1 MIKSYNDFI
10 ILANDMKFKRKTIVL
25 ASIFII
31 VAGIFSPGKGWA
43 ITVQQEEELSR
54 EFLKVI
60 DKHFELIDDPIIV
73 NYLNN
78 IGNKII
84 ATLPPQPFK
93 YQFYI
98 IKQDDY
104 NAFASPAG
112 HIFFN
117 SGLLMALENEEELA
131 GIVAHEIAH
140 VVSRHISRNI
150 ERSKKIGML
159 TLAGVAAGILLGA
172 GGAAEAANAVTVGSV
187 AAGQS
192 IALKYSREDES
203 QADQLG
209 LDCMARAGYHGK
221 GLISVL
227 NKLRSKQWFGE
238 NEIPS
243 YLMTHPTS
251 KERMAF
257 IDTWLEQNEF
267 AAPNIDPYEFDRAHS
282 WLIAMHGDESEAFK
296 KFQEDV
302 KKDSSNPL
310 GHYGYGLVLARSGN
324 RKDAVDHLKEALV
337 HRVFDPYILK
347 DLGRV
352 YFLEG
357 RYTEASNVLKGT
369 ANIAKNDPECLF
381 YLGRA
386 QMELGHLAEAATIF
400 EDLVSLRPDY
410 EQTFYYL
417 GQTYGK
423 MGKLGDAHYHLGI
436 YYNKKKNFQNALF
449 HLNRALEKTDDP
461 SKKATIENML
471 EKIQK
476 KIKSS
481 QSDRNTKGK

>member
-1 MIKSYNDFI
+1 
-10 ILANDMKFKRKTIVL
+10 MKCIRKTFAWAV
-25 ASIFII
+25 IFII
-31 VAGIFSPGKGWA
+31 VAGIFSPDKGWA
-43 ITVQQEEELSR
+43 ITIQQEEELSR

-60 DKHFELIDDPIIV
+60 FKRFELIDDPIIV
-73 NYLNN
+73 NHVSN

-93 YQFYI
+93 YKFYI
-98 IKQDDY
+98 IKQHDY

-112 HIFFN
+112 HIFLY

-131 GIVAHEIAH
+131 GIIAHEIAH
-140 VVSRHISRNI
+140 VVSRHISQNI
-150 ERSKKIGML
+150 ERSKKIGMA
-159 TLAGVAAGILLGA
+159 TLAGIAAGILLGA
-172 GGAAEAANAVTVGSV
+172 GGAGEAASAVTAGSM

-209 LDCMARAGYHGK
+209 LDCMTRAGYQGK
-221 GLISVL
+221 GLIAVL
-227 NKLRSKQWFGE
+227 KKLRSKQWFGE

-267 AAPNIDPYEFDRAHS
+267 AAPSTNPYEFDRSHA
-282 WLIAMHGDESEAFK
+282 WLIAMHGDTDAAVK

-302 KKDSSNPL
+302 REDPSDPL

-324 RKDAVDHLKEALV
+324 RKDAIGQLKKALV
-337 HRVFDPYILK
+337 HRAFDPYFLK

-357 RYTEASNVLKGT
+357 RYTEALNVLKGT
-369 ANIAKNDPECLF
+369 INIAKNDPECLF
-381 YLGRA
+381 YLGRT
-386 QMELGHLAEAATIF
+386 QMELGQLGKAATIF
-400 EDLVSLRPDY
+400 EDLVSLKPNY
-410 EQTFYYL
+410 EQTYYYL

-423 MGKLGDAHYHLGI
+423 LGQLGDAHFHLGI
-436 YYNKKKNFQNALF
+436 YYDKKGKVKNALF
-449 HLNRALEKTDDP
+449 HLNRALEKTTDP
-461 SKKATIENML
+461 GKKATIETML
-471 EKIQK
+471 GKIQK
-476 KIKSS
+476 KIKSA
-481 QSDRNTKGK
+481 QNDRKTKGRPRQVRQVRSK